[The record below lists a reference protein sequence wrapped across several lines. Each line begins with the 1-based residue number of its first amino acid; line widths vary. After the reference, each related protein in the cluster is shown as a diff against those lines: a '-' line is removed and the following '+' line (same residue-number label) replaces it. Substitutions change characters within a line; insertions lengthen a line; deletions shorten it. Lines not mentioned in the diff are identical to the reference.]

1 MALKG
6 VAWTHGESRL
16 IQGLARIKTDSG
28 AALGL
33 VPGESEKPE
42 TYTRAGRSIPPY
54 TERADLNELV
64 AEEAKL
70 IERAKAE
77 GFFWD
82 KPQVEKLIA
91 YLGTS
96 GGGTE
101 HDVYIPG
108 KDADIVIRSTILDS
122 YGFMGR
128 SPAQYLQR
136 LENYN
141 TAFPAIQTRM
151 IGVSRN
157 TRGNGVIWT
166 AQPFVEALELKDDK
180 RLQSL
185 LEAKGWVRIDGPGD
199 DNIVYRHTPTGA
211 IIRDAHTGNI
221 LVKGQE
227 LYPIDVIVTDLGSL
241 TDAERTTK

>member
-1 MALKG
+1 
-6 VAWTHGESRL
+6 
-16 IQGLARIKTDSG
+16 
-28 AALGL
+28 
-33 VPGESEKPE
+33 
-42 TYTRAGRSIPPY
+42 
-54 TERADLNELV
+54 
-64 AEEAKL
+64 
-70 IERAKAE
+70 
-77 GFFWD
+77 
-82 KPQVEKLIA
+82 
-91 YLGTS
+91 
-96 GGGTE
+96 
-101 HDVYIPG
+101 
-108 KDADIVIRSTILDS
+108 
-122 YGFMGR
+122 MGR

-136 LENYN
+136 LQHYN
-141 TAFPAIQTRM
+141 AAFPGIQTRL